1 MLGLD
6 TNILIRYI
14 VQDDPV
20 QSPLVSRFLKQKCTE
35 GYPCYISHIVVL
47 CELVW
52 VLESAYGYKR
62 EQVAETLKL
71 ILETRHF
78 CIGEP
83 ESAWS
88 ALEAYRSGTTDFS
101 DLLLG
106 ETNQLHGCETTI
118 TLDKKASETDIFQLL
133 TAYYRTKNYFRS
145 HNL

>member
-14 VQDDPV
+14 VHDDPV
-20 QSPLVSRFLKQKCTE
+20 QSPLVSRFLKQKCSE
-35 GYPCYISHIVVL
+35 EKPCYISHIVL

-71 ILETRHF
+71 ILEIRHF
-78 CIGEP
+78 CIGEQ

-88 ALEAYRSGTTDFS
+88 ALKAYCSGSADFS

-106 ETNQLHGCETTI
+106 ETNKLYGCETTI
-118 TLDKKASETDIFQLL
+118 TLDKKASETDTFQLL
-133 TAYYRTKNYFRS
+133 TEKSFS
-145 HNL
+145 

>member
-35 GYPCYISHIVVL
+35 EAPCHISRIVL
-47 CELVW
+47 CEVVW

-62 EQVAETLKL
+62 EQVSETLKL

-78 CIGEP
+78 CVGEP
-83 ESAWS
+83 ESTWS
-88 ALEAYRSGTTDFS
+88 ALEAYRDGSVDFS
-101 DLLLG
+101 DALLG
-106 ETNQLHGCETTI
+106 KTNQLHGCETTI
-118 TLDKKASETDIFQLL
+118 TLDKKASETDTFQLL
-133 TAYYRTKNYFRS
+133 TEESFI
-145 HNL
+145 

>member
-20 QSPLVSRFLKQKCTE
+20 QSTLVSRFLKQKCTGE
-35 GYPCYISHIVVL
+35 KPCYISHIVL
-47 CELVW
+47 CEVVW

-71 ILETRHF
+71 IFETRHF
-78 CIGEP
+78 CIGEA

-88 ALEAYRSGTTDFS
+88 ALETYRGGRADFS
-101 DLLLG
+101 DVLLG
-106 ETNQLHGCETTI
+106 QTNQVHGCETTI
-118 TLDKKASETDIFQLL
+118 TLDKKASETDTFQLL
-133 TAYYRTKNYFRS
+133 TEKSFR
-145 HNL
+145 

>member
-6 TNILIRYI
+6 TNILVRYI

-35 GYPCYISHIVVL
+35 GSPCYISHIVL

-62 EQVAETLKL
+62 QQVSETLKL
-71 ILETRHF
+71 ILETRQF
-78 CIGEP
+78 SVEEP
-83 ESAWS
+83 ESALS
-88 ALEAYRSGTTDFS
+88 ALKIYRLGKADFS
-101 DLLLG
+101 DSLLG

-118 TLDKKASETDIFQLL
+118 TLDRKASETDTFQLL
-133 TAYYRTKNYFRS
+133 TEESFT
-145 HNL
+145 